1 MNGVINVY
9 KEPGWT
15 SGDVVNKLKGV
26 LHERRI
32 GHAGTLDPD
41 AEGVLPV
48 CVGQATRLFD
58 FLTSRHKTY
67 QARVRFGIT
76 TDTQDASGTVLAEK
90 TPEFSEE
97 QLLAACQTFV
107 GCIKQ
112 IPPMYSALRQGG
124 KRLYELARQGQE
136 VTRAPREIE
145 IESIAV
151 LTPVENNECSLR
163 VVCGKGTYIRT
174 LCEDLGNAL
183 GCGAH
188 MRHLLRESAGG
199 LCLEDALPVAEIQKR
214 AAAGDFSFLLPMDQ
228 AVSFL
233 PAVEFLPEAEKKLQ
247 NGNPVEASF
256 VQKGGAE
263 ENEFVRLY
271 CRDVFFGI
279 GARRQDVYRIQCRLG
294 GGGL

>member
-58 FLTSRHKTY
+58 FLTSCHKTY
-67 QARVRFGIT
+67 QARVHFGIT
-76 TDTQDASGTVLAEK
+76 TDTQDASGRVLAEC
-90 TPEFSEE
+90 TPVFSHQE
-97 QLLAACQTFV
+97 LLDAAAKLTGHIHQV
-107 GCIKQ
+107 
-112 IPPMYSALRQGG
+112 PPMYSALRQNG
-124 KRLYELARQGQE
+124 KRLYTLARRGEQVQ
-136 VTRAPREIE
+136 RQPREIE
-145 IESIAV
+145 IQSLTV
-151 LTPVENNECSLR
+151 LSPVEENECRIR

-199 LCLEDALPVAEIQKR
+199 LCVEDALPVAEIER
-214 AAAGDFSFLLPMDQ
+214 RVSADDFSFLLPMDQ
-228 AVSFL
+228 AIAFL
-233 PAVEFLPEAEKKLQ
+233 PAVQFSAAAQKKLQ
-247 NGNPVEASF
+247 NGNPVEAALML
-256 VQKGGAE
+256 GGDTAE
-263 ENEFVRLY
+263 ENTPVRLY
-271 CRDVFFGI
+271 CEKAFIGVGFFKDGVCHI
-279 GARRQDVYRIQCRLG
+279 RCRLG
-294 GGGL
+294 GY

>member
-67 QARVRFGIT
+67 QARVRFGII
-76 TDTQDASGTVLAEK
+76 TDTQDASGRVLAEH
-90 TPEFSEE
+90 TPAFSHQE
-97 QLLAACQTFV
+97 LLDAAAKLTGRIQQV
-107 GCIKQ
+107 
-112 IPPMYSALRQGG
+112 PPMYSALRQDGQ
-124 KRLYELARQGQE
+124 RLYALARRGKE
-136 VTRAPREIE
+136 VARQPREIE
-145 IESIAV
+145 IESLTV
-151 LTPVENNECSLR
+151 LSPVEKNECEIR
-163 VVCGKGTYIRT
+163 VICGKGTYIRT
-174 LCEDLGNAL
+174 HCEDLGNAL

-199 LCLEDALPVAEIQKR
+199 FRVEEALPIAEIER
-214 AAAGDFSFLLPMDQ
+214 RVTEYDFSFLVPMDQ
-228 AVSFL
+228 AVAFL
-233 PAVEFLPEAEKKLQ
+233 PAVYFSAAAQKKLQ
-247 NGNPVEASF
+247 NGNPVAAALAADPAAA
-256 VQKGGAE
+256 K
-263 ENEFVRLY
+263 ENEPVRLY
-271 CRDVFFGI
+271 CENTFIGI
-279 GARRQDVYRIQCRLG
+279 GCLRDGLYQIRCRLG
-294 GGGL
+294 GTP

>member
-1 MNGVINVY
+1 MDGVINVY

-67 QARVRFGIT
+67 QARVHFGIT
-76 TDTQDASGTVLAEK
+76 TDTQDASGRVLAEQ
-90 TPEFSEE
+90 TPAFSRQE
-97 QLLAACQTFV
+97 LLDAAAKLTGRIQQV
-107 GCIKQ
+107 
-112 IPPMYSALRQGG
+112 PPMYSALRQDG
-124 KRLYELARQGQE
+124 KRLYTLARRGEQVQ
-136 VTRAPREIE
+136 RQPREIE
-145 IESIAV
+145 IESLTV
-151 LTPVENNECSLR
+151 LSPVEENECSIR

-183 GCGAH
+183 GCGAY

-199 LCLEDALPVAEIQKR
+199 FRAEEALTVAEIER
-214 AAAGDFSFLLPMDQ
+214 RTFEGDFSFLVPMDR
-228 AVSFL
+228 AVAFL
-233 PAVEFLPEAEKKLQ
+233 PAVYFSAAAQKKLR
-247 NGNPVEASF
+247 NGNPVEAALTL
-256 VQKGGAE
+256 GGDAVK
-263 ENEFVRLY
+263 ENVPVRLY
-271 CRDVFFGI
+271 CEKAFIGI
-279 GARRQDVYRIQCRLG
+279 GCFKDGVYHIRCRLG
-294 GGGL
+294 GD